1 VNTRWRHFRAAL
13 HFVTSLPASPGNA
26 SGLPPH
32 EAARLVPLVGI
43 LVGLCGAA
51 VYWLGSQAWP
61 TSVAVVLSMLAT
73 TLLDARGRGFG
84 AVYWI
89 FVLLVKYNALMAL
102 SAANVPVPLPPFV
115 TLGLIMVAGQAA
127 SRALVVSVMASAI
140 APAAA
145 PIPFRVTAYDLSVAL
160 IIGFAPAA
168 LLGIPGLIGLV
179 SAITLRLVLTA
190 VILPRLGIRNRERL
204 YVAQQLTELCFY
216 LGALATWKYV

>member
-1 VNTRWRHFRAAL
+1 
-13 HFVTSLPASPGNA
+13 
-26 SGLPPH
+26 
-32 EAARLVPLVGI
+32 
-43 LVGLCGAA
+43 LCAAA

-73 TLLDARGRGFG
+73 TLLDGRGRGFG

-127 SRALVVSVMASAI
+127 SRALVVSVMATDIPSA
-140 APAAA
+140 AGPS
-145 PIPFRVTAYDLSVAL
+145 PFRATANDLSVAL

-179 SAITLRLVLTA
+179 SAITLRLLLTA
-190 VILPRLGIRNRERL
+190 AILPRLGIRNRERF
-204 YVAQQLTELCFY
+204 YVTQQLTELCFY

>member
-1 VNTRWRHFRAAL
+1 VNTQWRHFLAAL
-13 HFVTSLPASPGNA
+13 HFVTSLPGSPEDA
-26 SGLPPH
+26 SGPPPH
-32 EAARLVPLVGI
+32 EATRLVPLVGI

-73 TLLDARGRGFG
+73 TLLDGRGRGFG

-127 SRALVVSVMASAI
+127 SRALVVSVMATDFP
-140 APAAA
+140 PAAGPSPLRA
-145 PIPFRVTAYDLSVAL
+145 TANDLSVAL

-179 SAITLRLVLTA
+179 SAITLRLLLTA
-190 VILPRLGIRNRERL
+190 AILPRLGIRNRERFH
-204 YVAQQLTELCFY
+204 VTQQLTELCFY